1 MRAEWS
7 KFYRNEKCC
16 YKHRVGSSP
25 ARSVQKDHP
34 SWVVFLS
41 IANLV
46 VYLRV
51 AGLTQAHEVV
61 HRVRSTL
68 RDWQDV
74 VNLLHRGKPTSFET
88 YLAERMCRR
97 VPVTDTSPRMPVL
110 LAYVRTALV
119 LVILAAFFYA
129 VLVTVLSVTEIG
141 TTWVGTWSFGFVWH
155 AASPFHDKS
164 HHGTTPVMALY
175 AFLHDTIIP
184 HRRRKVVHDITH
196 LSPHKSKTR

>member
-1 MRAEWS
+1 M
-7 KFYRNEKCC
+7 
-16 YKHRVGSSP
+16 
-25 ARSVQKDHP
+25 
-34 SWVVFLS
+34 
-41 IANLV
+41 
-46 VYLRV
+46 VYPGV
-51 AGLTQAHEVV
+51 TGLTQVHKVV
-61 HRVRSTL
+61 HGVCSTL
-68 RDWQDV
+68 RDRQDV
-74 VNLLHRGKPTSFET
+74 VNLLHRSQPSCFET
-88 YLAERMCRR
+88 HFAERMCRS
-97 VPVTDTSPRMPVL
+97 VPVTDTSPRMAVL